1 MSRSVADMVSGER
14 RNGVAATV
22 RTRAEVLLMLVR
34 REFWEH
40 RALWLAPLV
49 MLGLVALCAAI
60 GRIHLGVEESASVQG
75 EAQRVAVLTIIQ
87 AVLAVPLYV
96 VAMFVVSFYLLDCL
110 YSERKD
116 RSILFWKSLPVSDG
130 LTVCAKLLVALVVVP
145 LGVFVL
151 ALLAHLLCT
160 AILGLRVLSGTVP
173 AVFTWSTYEWLRTGW
188 VMLLVTLLAALWYAP
203 LAGYLLVMSAWV
215 RRAPVLLGTL
225 PVVIGPILEWL
236 AFGTRHFMDFINYRL
251 NGVWWL
257 LGVHNTRLVTKHGLY
272 SVGTALEVLNFRAV
286 LTSVDLWLG
295 LMVTGALLYAA
306 IRVRRFRDDI

>member
-1 MSRSVADMVSGER
+1 MRSR
-14 RNGVAATV
+14 AA
-22 RTRAEVLLMLVR
+22 VLVMLVR

-49 MLGLVALCAAI
+49 MTGLFALCVAI
-60 GRIHLGVEESASVQG
+60 GRIHLGVEESATVQG

-87 AVLAVPLYV
+87 VVLAVLLYL

-130 LTVCAKLLVALVVVP
+130 LTVSAKLLVALVVVP

-160 AILGLRVLSGTVP
+160 AILGLRVLSGSVP
-173 AVFTWSTYEWLRTGW
+173 VVFTWSTYEWLRTAW
-188 VMLLVTLLAALWYAP
+188 VMLLVTVLAALWYAP
-203 LAGYLLVMSAWV
+203 LAGYLLVVSAWV
-215 RRAPVLLGTL
+215 RRAPVLLATL

-236 AFGTRHFMDFINYRL
+236 AFGTRHIMDFINYRL
-251 NGVWWL
+251 NGIWWL
-257 LGVHNTRLVTKHGLY
+257 LGVHNTRIVTKHGLY

-306 IRVRRFRDDI
+306 IRIRRFRDDT

>member
-1 MSRSVADMVSGER
+1 MSRTVADMVPGER

-22 RTRAEVLLMLVR
+22 RTHAEVLLMLVR

-60 GRIHLGVEESASVQG
+60 GRIHLGVEESATVQG

-215 RRAPVLLGTL
+215 RRAPVLLATL
-225 PVVIGPILEWL
+225 PVVIGPLLEWL

-306 IRVRRFRDDI
+306 IRIRRFRDDI

>member
-1 MSRSVADMVSGER
+1 MSRTVTDMVPEER
-14 RNGVAATV
+14 RNGAAAAV
-22 RTRAEVLLMLVR
+22 RSPAEVLLTLVR

-40 RALWLAPLV
+40 RALWIAPLV
-49 MLGLVALCAAI
+49 VTGLLVVCTAI
-60 GRIHLGVEESASVQG
+60 GRIHLGVEESATVQG

-160 AILGLRVLSGTVP
+160 AVLGLRVVSGSVP
-173 AVFTWSTYEWLRTGW
+173 AVFTWSTYEWLRTGL
-188 VMLLVTLLAALWYAP
+188 VMLLVTLLAVLWYAP
-203 LAGYLLVMSAWV
+203 LAAYLLLMSAWV
-215 RRAPVLLGTL
+215 RRAPVLLATL
-225 PVVIGPILEWL
+225 PLVIGPILEWV

-251 NGVWWL
+251 NGIWWL
-257 LGVHNTRLVTKHGLY
+257 LGVHNTHIVTKHGLY
-272 SVGTALEVLNFRAV
+272 SVGTALEVLDFHSV

-295 LMVTGALLYAA
+295 LAVCAALVYAV
-306 IRVRRFRDDI
+306 IRIRRFRDDT

>member
-1 MSRSVADMVSGER
+1 MSRTVADLVPGER

-22 RTRAEVLLMLVR
+22 RTRAQVLLMLVR

-60 GRIHLGVEESASVQG
+60 GRIHLGVEESATVQG

-96 VAMFVVSFYLLDCL
+96 VAMSVVSFYLLDCL

-173 AVFTWSTYEWLRTGW
+173 VVFTWSTYEWLRTGW

-215 RRAPVLLGTL
+215 RRAPVLLATL

-306 IRVRRFRDDI
+306 IRIRRFRDDI